1 MRRLLLLSSLL
12 LLIET
17 PVLAQTLTT
26 DAPAPQKAWEILLK
40 LAFPVLMTVIGPYAT
55 YPIRGAPTPVKY
67 AVASLASMLIGAGLG
82 SIPEFPL
89 GLESAATI
97 GMTSGATG
105 QALYLSR
112 PTHS

>member
-1 MRRLLLLSSLL
+1 MAPFVLLAWA
-12 LLIET
+12 
-17 PVLAQTLTT
+17 VLMPTLAVAQTLTT
-26 DAPAPQKAWEILLK
+26 DAPPEQKAWEILLK

-55 YPIRGAPTPVKY
+55 FFIKGAPTPVKY

-82 SIPEFPL
+82 SIPAFPL

-112 PTHS
+112 PANN